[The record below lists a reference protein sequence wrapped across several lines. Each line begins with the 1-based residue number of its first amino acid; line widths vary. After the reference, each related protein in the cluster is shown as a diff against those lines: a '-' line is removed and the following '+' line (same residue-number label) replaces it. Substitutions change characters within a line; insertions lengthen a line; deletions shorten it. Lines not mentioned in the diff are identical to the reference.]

1 MNEWRVV
8 ASPCNNVCRID
19 DASGWCV
26 GCLRTLDEIATW
38 ASVGDDARRAIV
50 AELPARREQLRSQR
64 RDRSAES
71 PSP

>member
-1 MNEWRVV
+1 MKEWRVV

-26 GCLRTLDEIATW
+26 GCLRTLDEIAAW
-38 ASVGDDARRAIV
+38 ASVDDDQRRAV
-50 AELPARREQLRSQR
+50 LAELPARREQLRSLR
-64 RDRSAES
+64 RDRSEES